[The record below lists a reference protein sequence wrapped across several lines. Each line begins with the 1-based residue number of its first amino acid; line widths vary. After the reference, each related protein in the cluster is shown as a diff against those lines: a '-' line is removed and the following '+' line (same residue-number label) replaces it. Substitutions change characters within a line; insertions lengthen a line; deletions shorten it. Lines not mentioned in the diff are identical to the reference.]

1 MKGDKM
7 QLGNVPSNYLCM
19 KSSFGIQKRDKSDVT
34 LKLTNNQILSC
45 GVYSTVAGLLKGT
58 TSYETIKKNFPQYKH
73 PLAVAI
79 IKGVECGFMFAGVLA
94 TYKIIKEKLFNKFQ

>member
-1 MKGDKM
+1 M
-7 QLGNVPSNYLCM
+7 QLYSVTSNYSSM
-19 KSSFGIQKRDKSDVT
+19 KSSFGIKKRDKADVT

-58 TSYETIKKNFPQYKH
+58 SSYETIKKYFPKYKH

-79 IKGVECGFMFAGVLA
+79 FKGVECGFMFAGVLA
-94 TYKIIKEKLFNKFQ
+94 TYKIIKEKFFNKFQ

>member
-34 LKLTNNQILSC
+34 L
-45 GVYSTVAGLLKGT
+45 
-58 TSYETIKKNFPQYKH
+58 
-73 PLAVAI
+73 
-79 IKGVECGFMFAGVLA
+79 
-94 TYKIIKEKLFNKFQ
+94 